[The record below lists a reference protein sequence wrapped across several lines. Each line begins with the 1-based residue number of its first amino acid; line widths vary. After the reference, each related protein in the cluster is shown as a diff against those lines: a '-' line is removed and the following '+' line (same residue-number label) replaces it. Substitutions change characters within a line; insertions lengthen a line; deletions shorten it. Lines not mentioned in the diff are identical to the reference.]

1 MPRKD
6 TQKNKI
12 TTPSRSNASG
22 SRGTGTNIYQKG
34 SSTTTPKTTSPGSAV
49 AKGANDFFNGAGKST
64 TPGKTQNTIFGAAR
78 VDNGSRLTYTPSGT
92 IPGTT
97 LPSLSQQQKDNWDSA
112 AGRDNSV
119 GDAIKKT
126 VGDLFREKSSDNG
139 SMASDN
145 GSSVDNAASSSAGSN
160 SGGYSGGSG
169 YNNGGLTADQIRQM
183 QEYYGTTADGLWGA
197 NSSAASGGMTA
208 EEAWNAYRQALQQDE
223 QAGDMSWESFLE
235 RMGANDYEQRLR
247 DAISSQVQQA
257 VDDYNRQI
265 DQAGTSYE
273 DAARRAYINKMLP
286 QRNMDQELAA
296 NGVYGG
302 MADSQRIAAETAYQN
317 DLTDLETQYSDT
329 MAQLKQAITAARL
342 SGDAQMAEQMANYL
356 SQIQS
361 EYNSY
366 LQQREQERAQARL
379 TAQTSAYKN
388 AGTSGY
394 TGSTGAGTA
403 DSTSAAVGSGLDNY
417 DAVKRNIMM
426 YASRGMGAVANRI
439 IRQAWGQLSA
449 EQQSDLA
456 ATLQANGWAS

>member
-34 SSTTTPKTTSPGSAV
+34 SGTTTPKTTSPGSAV
-49 AKGANDFFNGAGKST
+49 AKGVNDFSNGAGKST
-64 TPGKTQNTIFGAAR
+64 TPGT
-78 VDNGSRLTYTPSGT
+78 GSR
-92 IPGTT
+92 TT
-97 LPSLSQQQKDNWDSA
+97 LPSLSQQQKENWDVFAKGSTSRKPSSP
-112 AGRDNSV
+112 AGAGGRVASGSSV
-119 GDAIKKT
+119 QDTIKKT
-126 VGDLFREKSSDNG
+126 VQDLVDGNSESKGNWDNTKAG
-139 SMASDN
+139 N
-145 GSSVDNAASSSAGSN
+145 AGSN
-160 SGGYSGGSG
+160 SGGYNGGSG

-208 EEAWNAYRQALQQDE
+208 EEAWNAYRQALEQDE

-273 DAARRAYINKMLP
+273 DAARRAYINKMLSK
-286 QRNMDQELAA
+286 RNMDQELAA

-329 MAQLKQAITAARL
+329 MAQLRQAITAARL

-379 TAQTSAYKN
+379 TAREYSPKN
-388 AGTSGY
+388 HNSSY
-394 TGSTGAGTA
+394 TDKIS
-403 DSTSAAVGSGLDNY
+403 DDRIPVGPGIDNY
-417 DAVKRNIMM
+417 RDVERTILLYAGQGNDDRANQIIQQTWRRMDAAQR
-426 YASRGMGAVANRI
+426 A
-439 IRQAWGQLSA
+439 Q
-449 EQQSDLA
+449 LA
-456 ATLQANGWAS
+456 AQLARYGLQGL

>member
-34 SSTTTPKTTSPGSAV
+34 SGTTTPKTTSPGSAV
-49 AKGANDFFNGAGKST
+49 AKGVNDFFNGAGKST
-64 TPGKTQNTIFGAAR
+64 TPGT
-78 VDNGSRLTYTPSGT
+78 GSR
-92 IPGTT
+92 TT
-97 LPSLSQQQKDNWDSA
+97 LPSLSQQQKENWDVFAKGSTSRKPSSPAGAGGQA
-112 AGRDNSV
+112 ASGSSV
-119 GDAIKKT
+119 QDTIKKT
-126 VGDLFREKSSDNG
+126 VQDLFDGNSESKGNWDNTKAG
-139 SMASDN
+139 SAVN
-145 GSSVDNAASSSAGSN
+145 NAVGGGNAGSN
-160 SGGYSGGSG
+160 PGRYNGGSG
-169 YNNGGLTADQIRQM
+169 YSNGGLTADQIRQM

-208 EEAWNAYRQALQQDE
+208 EEAWNAYRQALEQDE

-273 DAARRAYINKMLP
+273 DAARRAYINKMLSK
-286 QRNMDQELAA
+286 RNMDQELAA

-317 DLTDLETQYSDT
+317 DLTDLEVQYNDT
-329 MAQLKQAITAARL
+329 MAQLQQAITAARL

-361 EYNSY
+361 EYNNY
-366 LQQREQERAQARL
+366 LQQREQERAKVRS
-379 TAQTSAYKN
+379 TAQTYAYKN
-388 AGTSGY
+388 VGTSSYG
-394 TGSTGAGTA
+394 GSTGADTA
-403 DSTSAAVGSGLDNY
+403 DNAGADAGSGLDNY

-439 IRQAWGQLSA
+439 IQQAWGQLSA
-449 EQQSDLA
+449 EQQRDLA